1 MLGNHHRDRRQLR
14 NLTPTRTPQRH
25 LLLVAELVPAPPTAV
40 RVMIDEFV
48 NPILALEGTARALMS
63 GLRAS
68 TTPLSVT
75 RKQLLRLRPRL
86 GPPLL
91 SRLRRILRRRLRTRT
106 RTLPRPLLETP
117 DPLLQKPSLR
127 SQPLHRPGQLEN
139 DLNTPLPPKVKNRLR
154 LAPLHTT
161 QFAAPAEVPSSE
173 RGD

>member
-1 MLGNHHRDRRQLR
+1 
-14 NLTPTRTPQRH
+14 
-25 LLLVAELVPAPPTAV
+25 
-40 RVMIDEFV
+40 MIDEFV
-48 NPILALEGTARALMS
+48 NPILALEGTARALMP